1 MVIKIDEL
9 DKVITTELSL
19 YSTQVTN
26 KIKEINDE
34 VTEEFVENT
43 KRDAPKGKRKK
54 KKYYK
59 HITSKT
65 TKETANSKINTW
77 YVKDPEYRLTH
88 LIKNGHATKNG
99 GRTKGND
106 FISSNYSKLENDY
119 GSKVKEAIKNGC

>member
-1 MVIKIDEL
+1 MAIKIDDFSKIISNEL
-9 DKVITTELSL
+9 TL
-19 YSTQVTN
+19 YSSDVTN

-34 VTEEFVENT
+34 VTKDFVENT
-43 KRDAPKGKRKK
+43 QRDAPKGQRKK

-65 TKETANSKINTW
+65 TKETANTKINAW

-106 FISSNYSKLENDY
+106 FISNNYDKLEKDY
-119 GSKVKEAIKNGC
+119 TDKVKEVIKNGY

>member
-1 MVIKIDEL
+1 MAIKIYNLTKVISDEL
-9 DKVITTELSL
+9 IL
-19 YSTQVTN
+19 YNSEVAN
-26 KIKEINDE
+26 KIKVINDK

-43 KRDAPKGKRKK
+43 RRDAPKGQRKK

-65 TKETANSKINTW
+65 TKDTANIKINTW

-106 FISSNYSKLENDY
+106 FILNNYDKLE
-119 GSKVKEAIKNGC
+119 KEYENRIKEVIKNGY